1 MRLRRAWTSRASLSA
16 ACVAAALSALAA
28 ALVRAVTLEPVPEA
42 SRLPA
47 APLAG
52 VDVHRRDSLPVQ
64 VIARAVARD
73 PFRADRRAPA
83 TRFRM
88 PGEPAPGR
96 LEQPLAGSGE
106 LKLIGTAVLENGGGF
121 AMCQA
126 GAATPRVVR
135 VGESLA
141 GYTLSSVDRGRA
153 VFRDGGGKLLELR
166 VPKGGGS

>member
-1 MRLRRAWTSRASLSA
+1 MRLRRAWTSRASLA
-16 ACVAAALSALAA
+16 AAGVAAALSAFAA
-28 ALVRAVTLEPVPEA
+28 ALVRAVTLEPIPGA
-42 SRLPA
+42 SRLSVA
-47 APLAG
+47 QLAG
-52 VDVHRRDSLPVQ
+52 VDVHPRDSLPVQ

-73 PFRADRRAPA
+73 PFRVDRRPPA

-96 LEQPLAGSGE
+96 LEPPHADSGE
-106 LKLIGTAVLENGGGF
+106 LKLIGTAVLGNGGGF

-135 VGESLA
+135 LGESLA
-141 GYTLSSVDRGRA
+141 GYKLSSVDRGRA
-153 VFRDGGGKLLELR
+153 VFRDGAGKLLELR